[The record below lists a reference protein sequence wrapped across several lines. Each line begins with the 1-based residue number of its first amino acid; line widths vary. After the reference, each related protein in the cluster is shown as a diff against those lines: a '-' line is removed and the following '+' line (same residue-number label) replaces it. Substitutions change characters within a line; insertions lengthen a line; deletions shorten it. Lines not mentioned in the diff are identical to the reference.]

1 MRRRRCAELLAAKT
15 LQGLPPGCHADG
27 RGLYLLVTATG
38 SRRWIIRTKIKGGKR
53 RELGLG
59 SLHDVAIDEARA
71 KASEMRR
78 SARQGCDPTIERR
91 VRAAK
96 AVPFR
101 QAFESYFDNKRQSLG
116 NAKHLAQWV
125 ATMEAYVFP
134 RIGDRP
140 VAEIRSGEVIE
151 VLAPIWH
158 LKPETARRVL
168 QRMNAVFEAAI
179 LRNWRERASPCI
191 GVVQALGGTRHRVVQ
206 HHRALSYE
214 EVPAFIRV
222 LRACA
227 ARPVTKL
234 AFEWLVVTATR
245 SGETRGAAWSEIDE
259 GRSEWVI
266 PGEGSADRW
275 LEAGT
280 TVHARCSAQWM
291 GPTYAPPGRCLA
303 QRGEQVVANLLVGVR
318 RLSPASRGAR
328 MAGRSAAQQVVGLQH
343 WTNRFPTL
351 RHTRS
356 QPQTDCRHP

>member
-1 MRRRRCAELLAAKT
+1 MAGFLRRRRCAELLAAKT
-15 LQGLPPGCHADG
+15 LQRLPPGCHAHG
-27 RGLYLLVTATG
+27 RGLYLLVTAAG

-245 SGETRGAAWSEIDE
+245 RLKRAARLGLKSMKGGASG
-259 GRSEWVI
+259 
-266 PGEGSADRW
+266 
-275 LEAGT
+275 
-280 TVHARCSAQWM
+280 
-291 GPTYAPPGRCLA
+291 
-303 QRGEQVVANLLVGVR
+303 
-318 RLSPASRGAR
+318 
-328 MAGRSAAQQVVGLQH
+328 
-343 WTNRFPTL
+343 
-351 RHTRS
+351 
-356 QPQTDCRHP
+356 